1 MIVMNKYCKSKWDR
15 TRPAYVIR
23 SKKYKRLEE
32 LQKLQESDSTESK
45 KK

>member
-1 MIVMNKYCKSKWDR
+1 MNKYCKSKWDR

-32 LQKLQESDSTESK
+32 LQKLQASDSTVSEKEK

>member
-1 MIVMNKYCKSKWDR
+1 MNKYCKSKWDR

-23 SKKYKRLEE
+23 GKKYKRLEE
-32 LQKLQESDSTESK
+32 LQKSVSTDSAENK

>member
-1 MIVMNKYCKSKWDR
+1 MIVMNKYCTKHWYSG
-15 TRPAYVIR
+15 RPAYVIR

-32 LQKLQESDSTESK
+32 LQKLQESDSTEK